1 MRKKDVGGPAAFGL
15 TGRGICNLIWSWR
28 SSSCFEE
35 AVSVCFGFVLLVLC
49 VCVFL
54 CRVYD
59 WFSLAQKKAITCELP
74 PLPLG
79 CLDWAR
85 CLALGCKSLSLGT
98 QDSFV
103 IVMWRRRRR
112 RRSRVAFLLTFCFF
126 LCGWIHFLD
135 LHRCKSRR
143 RFFPSWCST
152 YSFESYIIIPP
163 GALSDNTHE
172 LSFLLVSF
180 FLYLCSGIRLLAC
193 FLGTECWGFSLACC
207 LFGFVSSG
215 PPPFLQSVLSFWI
228 PKPFLSLS
236 SLCVSLSVLACFV
249 ASVCLQFAFG
259 FALPVFAFV
268 YSLHTLRALSV
279 CVYASFC
286 NRPWNVLSFCHSVS
300 SSFFFITFLS
310 ACHSL
315 FASLLQS
322 CVTQQLSLWTVSK

>member
-15 TGRGICNLIWSWR
+15 TGWGICNLIWSWR
-28 SSSCFEE
+28 SSSCCEE

-49 VCVFL
+49 VCVF
-54 CRVYD
+54 CWVYD

-85 CLALGCKSLSLGT
+85 CLALGCKSLSLRT

-112 RRSRVAFLLTFCFF
+112 RRRSRVAFSLTFCFF

-193 FLGTECWGFSLACC
+193 FLGTDCWGLSHLLAVF
-207 LFGFVSSG
+207 LRLVPVPY
-215 PPPFLQSVLSFWI
+215 PPSFN
-228 PKPFLSLS
+228 
-236 SLCVSLSVLACFV
+236 LCW
-249 ASVCLQFAFG
+249 
-259 FALPVFAFV
+259 AFV
-268 YSLHTLRALSV
+268 YQS
-279 CVYASFC
+279 
-286 NRPWNVLSFCHSVS
+286 HSCL
-300 SSFFFITFLS
+300 FPLS
-310 ACHSL
+310 ASPCLCL
-315 FASLLQS
+315 FVCTGLLCGKCLSTIRILFCTS
-322 CVTQQLSLWTVSK
+322 CLRICL

>member
-15 TGRGICNLIWSWR
+15 TGWGICNLIWSWR

-54 CRVYD
+54 CWVYD

-103 IVMWRRRRR
+103 IVMWRRSRRG
-112 RRSRVAFLLTFCFF
+112 RSRVAFSLTFCFF
-126 LCGWIHFLD
+126 LCGWIRLLD

-152 YSFESYIIIPP
+152 YSFESYIIISP
-163 GALSDNTHE
+163 GALSDKLTSSLSCWFLSSFICALEFVCLLASWE
-172 LSFLLVSF
+172 LSVGDSH
-180 FLYLCSGIRLLAC
+180 LLA
-193 FLGTECWGFSLACC
+193 
-207 LFGFVSSG
+207 V
-215 PPPFLQSVLSFWI
+215 
-228 PKPFLSLS
+228 FLS
-236 SLCVSLSVLACFV
+236 
-249 ASVCLQFAFG
+249 
-259 FALPVFAFV
+259 
-268 YSLHTLRALSV
+268 
-279 CVYASFC
+279 
-286 NRPWNVLSFCHSVS
+286 
-300 SSFFFITFLS
+300 
-310 ACHSL
+310 
-315 FASLLQS
+315 
-322 CVTQQLSLWTVSK
+322 